1 MAQRRTVLPPT
12 MTASDLARAS
22 KTSLRESGQ
31 DTHEEWPLLQAILPS
46 AVMAYFSSDRGR
58 PVAALCSSACR
69 ETALLRTPAPLI
81 YPQYMLCSAL
91 PNEVCP
97 VAAAPSGG
105 HSDSGRTPAALIYP
119 ACML

>member
-12 MTASDLARAS
+12 IMASDLARAS
-22 KTSLRESGQ
+22 KTRLRESGQ

-69 ETALLRTPAPLI
+69 PIAEVKTAGSL
-81 YPQYMLCSAL
+81 
-91 PNEVCP
+91 
-97 VAAAPSGG
+97 
-105 HSDSGRTPAALIYP
+105 
-119 ACML
+119 